1 MLRSIYSAVSGM
13 KSHQTRLDVIGNNIA
28 NVNTY
33 GFKSSRTRFQD
44 VFYQTLS
51 SATAGSATKGGA
63 NASQVG
69 YGAQLGGVD
78 LNMGRSAFQTTDNAL
93 DFAIAGEG
101 FFQVMDAD
109 GNIYYTRAGVLNI
122 DPNGNLIDANGNIVL
137 GVSGDP
143 LGRSPSSERIQLNV
157 PDVEPTRATVTESVN
172 DVMFTVTAENTTDA
186 GNIIINFLKDTSLPD
201 GSDIVVNPDEIT
213 STSIT
218 VRVNETAI
226 FTDLADLSQKMN
238 LAITT
243 ANKGAHPA
251 GDFTISAQP
260 EDDLFPAGGLTGAEI
275 CGTNFGMKEGEVVLA
290 PANET
295 KGIFGSMKP
304 KSVSKNPPFTGTGE
318 VTYNAVYHAAS
329 DDGNTPANWTITAQ
343 IGDKVYTGIVTS
355 NSTTAKTVL
364 LKNEED
370 GDYIEMS
377 HPGFDAIT
385 SAWRKDSDANTGDP
399 ADGAKFTEVKGGNAV
414 PSTQSND
421 IGLKS
426 FKLELGNEGGPQT
439 IGSCSISITSSGIIE
454 ATHPN
459 LGKWQ
464 MGRIDLV
471 TFENP
476 AGLEAVGNSYFA
488 ASANSGAATSAAPGT
503 GGTGALKG
511 SALEMSNVDIST
523 EFSDM
528 IVTERGFQA
537 NSRIIT
543 VSDEILNELINL
555 KR

>member
-1 MLRSIYSAVSGM
+1 M
-13 KSHQTRLDVIGNNIA
+13 KSHQTRLDIIGNNIA

-33 GFKSSRTRFQD
+33 GFKSSRARFQD

-51 SATAGSATKGGA
+51 SATAGSATRGGT

-69 YGAQLGGVD
+69 YGSQLGGVD
-78 LNMGRSAFQTTDNAL
+78 LNMGRSAFESTDNAL
-93 DFAIAGEG
+93 DLAIAGEG

-109 GNIYYTRAGVLNI
+109 GNIFYTRAGVLNI

-137 GVSGDP
+137 GVSGNP
-143 LGRSPSSERIQLNV
+143 LGREGSSERIQLTV
-157 PDVEPTRATVTESVN
+157 PNVEPTRAAKTETIN
-172 DVMFTVTAENTTDA
+172 EIAYTITAENTTDA

-213 STSIT
+213 SSSIT
-218 VRVNETAI
+218 VRVNEAAT
-226 FTDLADLSQKMN
+226 FTDLDDLADKMN
-238 LAITT
+238 KAITS
-243 ANKGAHPA
+243 ANGGPHPA
-251 GDFTISAQP
+251 GNFTINAVP
-260 EDDLFPAGGLTGAEI
+260 DENLFPAGGLTGAEI
-275 CGTNFGMKEGEVVLA
+275 CGTNFSIKEGSVTLPKEYQ
-290 PANET
+290 T
-295 KGIFGSMKP
+295 KGIFGSMMP
-304 KSVSKNPPFTGTGE
+304 KSVSTDPPFTGEGD
-318 VTYNAVYHAAS
+318 VVYNAFYNKAA
-329 DDGNTPANWTITAQ
+329 DDSPANWTITAEV
-343 IGDKVYTGIVTS
+343 GGKVYTGIVTS
-355 NSTTAKTVL
+355 NSTTAKSVL

-377 HPGFDAIT
+377 HPGFNAIS
-385 SAWRKDSDANTGDP
+385 SAWRKDSGLTGEPEDQTDTP
-399 ADGAKFTEVKGGNAV
+399 VFHEVTGAKAV
-414 PSTQSND
+414 ASADSRD
-421 IGLKS
+421 IGLKA
-426 FKLELGNEGGPQT
+426 FKLELGNAGGPQT
-439 IGSCSISITSSGIIE
+439 IGSCSISITSTGVIE

-476 AGLEAVGNSYFA
+476 AGLEEVGNSYFA
-488 ASANSGAATSAAPGT
+488 ATANSGAATSTAPGY
-503 GGTGALKG
+503 GGSGALKG

-523 EFSDM
+523 QFSDM

-543 VSDEILNELINL
+543 VSDEILNELVNL